1 MQDNGLQCI
10 AGYGTTYYYLD
21 PQETT
26 FILLAAK
33 PHPTKMSNY
42 FDPGHA

>member
-10 AGYGTTYYYLD
+10 AGYDTTYYYLD

-26 FILLAAK
+26 FILLAAQSHSSK
-33 PHPTKMSNY
+33 TNY